1 MLFVRIYALHIKM
14 VSLITDIRNLC
25 FKRPAN
31 IIISSPSRSGK
42 TELVKRLIEYSVD
55 LFDILPHRVVL

>member
-14 VSLITDIRNLC
+14 VSLITDIHNLF

-31 IIISSPSRSGK
+31 IFISSPSGSGRTEFLK
-42 TELVKRLIEYSVD
+42 TLIEYRVD
-55 LFDILPHRVVL
+55 LFDVLPHRVV